1 MVIFEAY
8 QTVPVIALSD
18 MDPYMQLHSEDQHF
32 PIPGEAFAFF
42 RLDLSRAFIKNPT
55 ETYFIRATED
65 ALIEEGIISGDVLV
79 VDRSMEAKHG
89 SMVVAF
95 LEGEFVLRK
104 LLIRPHGLA
113 LLKAHPA
120 KEIVDIEPEMT
131 FGIWGVIRDYLQ
143 VRFEIG

>member
-1 MVIFEAY
+1 MVIFEEY

-18 MDPYMQLHSEDQHF
+18 MDPYMQLHPKHQHF

-42 RLDLSRAFIKNPT
+42 RLDLSHALIKNPA
-55 ETYFIRATED
+55 ETYFVQATED
-65 ALIEEGIISGDVLV
+65 ALIEEGIIPGDVLV

-104 LLIRPHGLA
+104 LLIRPHGLS
-113 LLKAHPA
+113 LLKAHPE
-120 KEIVDIEPEMT
+120 KELVDIEPEMA

-143 VRFEIG
+143 VRFEV